1 MSHLHAFINQLDG
14 FVNEILMVFPN
25 DTDFKLLSNSISL
38 LRKTN
43 PRSILTLFMTSIL
56 PYKTFIVTKD
66 ETFFLEHE
74 FSNDDMNIDVEKND
88 IIDMT
93 NKLRGLWT
101 NLNDI
106 NKEMIWKYFQ
116 VLVILGERCIK

>member
-56 PYKTFIVTKD
+56 PYKTFIVIKD